1 MFILH
6 SYKSTVMAGSTRQQK
21 FSRLIQKEL
30 SDVFQRDKRGI
41 LENTLISISDVTV
54 SPDLS
59 VATIFISMMLVKD
72 KQKVLEKLNTHKREI
87 RKALGDKIGKQV
99 RIIPELVFNI
109 DETEE
114 NAQRIEDIIKNLN
127 IPPETKP

>member
-1 MFILH
+1 M
-6 SYKSTVMAGSTRQQK
+6 SESTRQQK

-41 LENTLISISDVTV
+41 FENTMVSISDVKV

-59 VATIFISMMLVKD
+59 VASVYISMMLVKE
-72 KQKVLEKLNTHKREI
+72 KQKMLDRLNVNKRDI
-87 RKALGDKIGKQV
+87 RKALGERIRKQV
-99 RIIPELVFNI
+99 RIIPELVFYI

-114 NAQRIEDIIKNLN
+114 NAQKIEDIIKNLN
-127 IPPETKP
+127 IPPETKV

>member
-1 MFILH
+1 M
-6 SYKSTVMAGSTRQQK
+6 SESTRQQK

-41 LENTLISISDVTV
+41 FENTMVSISDVKV

-59 VATIFISMMLVKD
+59 VASVYISMMLVKE
-72 KQKVLEKLNTHKREI
+72 KQKMLDRLNVNKRDI
-87 RKALGDKIGKQV
+87 RKALGERIRKQV
-99 RIIPELVFNI
+99 RIIPELVFYI

-114 NAQRIEDIIKNLN
+114 NAQKIEDIIKNLN
-127 IPPETKP
+127 IPPETKL